1 MKKTDTHV
9 HCIGDHPDC
18 IALLDRLDLKLLNVC
33 VVHDTSGQWRVQAE
47 QYRRLAETYP
57 GQYAWCTSFEL
68 PDLTG
73 DDAIAGYA
81 ERAIAGLKQD
91 FAAGAVG
98 CKIWKNVGMALRKP
112 SGAFLMVDDPLFD
125 PIYDYLAWVGQPLLM
140 HIGEPLTCWQP
151 LREDAPHSGYY
162 SQHPEWHMYGKP
174 GYPSH
179 QEIIDARDRVLAR
192 HPDLRAVGAHLG
204 SLEYDVAEIARRLDR
219 YPNFAVDTSARLI
232 DLAGQDPAHVR
243 AFFVA
248 YQDRILFGT
257 DIVHRQL
264 FSALPPSERQ
274 SQLLLIQERYREQ
287 FAYFE
292 SDQGV
297 TLRGREVQGLGLLQ
311 EVLEKLYAA
320 NASRWYP
327 GL

>member
-1 MKKTDTHV
+1 MKMIDAHV

-73 DDAIAGYA
+73 DGAIAEYGK
-81 ERAIAGLKQD
+81 RAIAGLKQD

-125 PIYDYLAWVGQPLLM
+125 PIYDYLARVGQPLLM

-151 LREDAPHSGYY
+151 LCQDAPHSGYY

-179 QEIIDARDRVLAR
+179 QEIIDARDQVLAR

-257 DIVHRQL
+257 DIVHRQP

-297 TLRGREVQGLGLLQ
+297 TLRGREVQGLGLPQ
-311 EVLEKLYAA
+311 EVLEKLYAT